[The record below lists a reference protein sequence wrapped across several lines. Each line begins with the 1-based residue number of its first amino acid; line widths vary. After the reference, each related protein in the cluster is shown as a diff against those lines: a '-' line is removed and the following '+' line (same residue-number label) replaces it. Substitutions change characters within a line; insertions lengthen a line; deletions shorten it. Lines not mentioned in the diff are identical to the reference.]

1 LLHVIEAFVSGD
13 NAAIWAQRRLAA
25 KNKLCALDAECVEQ
39 AFKTRIARLEIEP
52 ATELLKAAKLP
63 VRRQHRDQKQHRASG
78 VDKSVLALPTPRRIR
93 DRDHVKS
100 VAKQPCLVCGRRPV
114 DAHHMRF
121 AQSLTLGRKVSD
133 EFTVPLC
140 RGHHREGH
148 RCGDEA
154 SWWNR
159 VDWATLTS
167 PRAEF
172 DRKID

>member
-1 LLHVIEAFVSGD
+1 LLHEIEAFVSGD

-121 AQSLTLGRKVSD
+121 AQSLTLG
-133 EFTVPLC
+133 P
-140 RGHHREGH
+140 
-148 RCGDEA
+148 
-154 SWWNR
+154 
-159 VDWATLTS
+159 
-167 PRAEF
+167 
-172 DRKID
+172 

>member
-1 LLHVIEAFVSGD
+1 MLHEIEAFVSGD

-39 AFKTRIARLEIEP
+39 AFKTRIARLE
-52 ATELLKAAKLP
+52 TLLKAAKLP

-78 VDKSVLALPTPRRIR
+78 VDKRVLALPTPRRIR

-100 VAKQPCLVCGRRPV
+100 VAKQSCLVCGRRPV

-140 RGHHREGH
+140 RGTPSREVR
-148 RCGDEA
+148 RCGDEPG
-154 SWWNR
+154 WWRPNPIVKP
-159 VDWATLTS
+159 VDLSQVPARL
-167 PRAEF
+167 
-172 DRKID
+172 